1 MSNAHFRY
9 LLTVI
14 ISLYSLA
21 GLAQD
26 STGNQKQI
34 WPELDLYY
42 KINHRFRLYTQ
53 ISGTRLNSSYT
64 DGALGAYLDYFSLP
78 WRKKRLD
85 RQLNDTSMGYYL
97 WFRIGYSYSNTTP
110 GDGPSKDEQIILT
123 QADTKYHLPREILL
137 TFRNRFDWRFI
148 NSDFQ
153 PRYRPRIRFDKNIKS
168 EYMTFDAYMYGEYY
182 FYLNDN
188 SQNRFRFCFG
198 AEIRVLSFMNFETY
212 YLYQFPNSPHVAS
225 VNAIGLG
232 LIFYFKSKKAN
243 N

>member
-1 MSNAHFRY
+1 MSKSPLKYFLAIPV
-9 LLTVI
+9 LLFHI
-14 ISLYSLA
+14 A

-42 KINHRFRLYTQ
+42 KISPRFRFYSQ

-64 DGALGAYLDYFSLP
+64 DGAFGAYLDYFSTP
-78 WRKKRLD
+78 WRNRRLD
-85 RQLNDTSMGYYL
+85 RQLNDTSLGYYL
-97 WFRIGYSYSNTTP
+97 WFRIGYSYSNTP
-110 GDGPSKDEQIILT
+110 PSDGGNKDEQIIIT
-123 QADTKYHLPREILL
+123 QADSRYYLPGQIMMTL
-137 TFRNRFDWRFI
+137 RNRFDWRFI

-153 PRYRPRIRFDKNIKS
+153 PRYRPRLRFDKDVKS
-168 EYMTFDAYMYGEYY
+168 DYMTFDAYMYGEYY

-188 SQNRFRFCFG
+188 SQNRFRFCIG
-198 AEIRVLSFMNFETY
+198 AEIRVLRFMNFETY

-232 LIFYFKSKKAN
+232 LLFYLRSKHASD
-243 N
+243 